1 MLNRSLSQ
9 IIPITDA
16 MREPHKFPKVLTGV
30 MIGLICQYTSPSTRV
45 LCFDARTLA
54 VLFGG
59 AGVLAYMTFGSEIQT
74 VVLVNLDADSKMVQS
89 VRQTSISCS

>member
-1 MLNRSLSQ
+1 
-9 IIPITDA
+9 

-30 MIGLICQYTSPSTRV
+30 MIGLICQSSSPIARV
-45 LCFDARTLA
+45 LYFDFRVHA

-89 VRQTSISCS
+89 VRQTAISVSHPFAYLIVLII